1 MYVIYFKSCHHD
13 EVEAGFGDKIK
24 VLALGKR
31 LKYNNSTKAHQTTW
45 GSNKLK
51 LINIKS
57 WNMST
62 ASIQQRA
69 AEIVKKLY
77 TKMKC
82 YCPQLIITN
91 NDQVVYGRPAH
102 EYVMMKNL

>member
-1 MYVIYFKSCHHD
+1 
-13 EVEAGFGDKIK
+13 
-24 VLALGKR
+24 
-31 LKYNNSTKAHQTTW
+31 
-45 GSNKLK
+45 
-51 LINIKS
+51 
-57 WNMST
+57 MST

-82 YCPQLIITN
+82 YCRQLIITN
-91 NDQVVYGRPAH
+91 NDQMVYGRPVH